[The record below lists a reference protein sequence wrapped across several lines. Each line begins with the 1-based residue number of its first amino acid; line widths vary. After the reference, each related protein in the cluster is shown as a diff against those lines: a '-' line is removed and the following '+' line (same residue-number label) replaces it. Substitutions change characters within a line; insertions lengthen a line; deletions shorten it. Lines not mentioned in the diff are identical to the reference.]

1 MKAII
6 LMACLLL
13 FSGKLW
19 ASCSATPAMPQS
31 WDLSSI
37 AVTSSLPPGSDI
49 PGSQHT
55 FSLSGTCGAS
65 GSDEVAGDPIIACY
79 YGTGTEIAGFPGV
92 YTTGVEGIGIALT
105 NSSGQRVIGASQ
117 NCDTRNT
124 SLGAL
129 DTNKSY
135 QISVTL
141 SLVKTANDISDTA
154 LQQSQT
160 RFGLGVY
167 GKSGLGSGGGTN
179 TLSYTGNI
187 LIRTESCDVLNKTID
202 VQLGTVWPGLFSG
215 TTAGG
220 VTPDVPF
227 SIELNCDAGAN
238 VNIRIDG
245 TADDSLAAGVIKI
258 SSGTEGQ
265 ASGVGI
271 QILKGDT
278 TPVSLGQQWA
288 ITPSASEGNLSIPF
302 FARYYL
308 NGQTLSSG
316 SANGTA
322 TFTMIYY

>member
-1 MKAII
+1 MKMMI
-6 LMACLLL
+6 LIAFLLL
-13 FSGKLW
+13 FSGKGW
-19 ASCSATPAMPQS
+19 ASCSATPTMPQS

-37 AVTSSLPPGSDI
+37 AVTSSLPLGSDV

-55 FSLSGTCGAS
+55 FSVSGQCGTG
-65 GSDEVAGDPIIACY
+65 GSSELPGDPIIACY
-79 YGTGTEIAGFPGV
+79 YGNGSEIAGFPGV
-92 YTTGVEGIGIALT
+92 YSTGVEGIGIALT
-105 NSSGQRVIGASQ
+105 NSSGQRVVGATVA
-117 NCDTRNT
+117 CDTRNT
-124 SLGAL
+124 SLGNL
-129 DTNKSY
+129 DASKGY

-167 GKSGLGSGGGTN
+167 GKSGLGAGNSI
-179 TLSYTGNI
+179 SYTGNVN
-187 LIRTESCDVLNKTID
+187 IRTESCDVLNNTIN
-202 VQLGTVWPGLFSG
+202 VSLGTVWPGLFSG
-215 TTAGG
+215 ASVGG

-258 SSGTEGQ
+258 SNGAEGQ

-278 TPVSLGQQWA
+278 SPVNLGEQWA
-288 ITPSASEGNLSIPF
+288 ITSSASEGSLSIPF

-316 SANGTA
+316 SGNGTA

>member
-1 MKAII
+1 MKMMI
-6 LMACLLL
+6 LLVCLVL

-19 ASCSATPAMPQS
+19 AACSTSPAMPQS
-31 WDLSSI
+31 WDLSSV
-37 AVTSSLPPGSDI
+37 AVTSSLPVGADI

-55 FSLSGTCGAS
+55 FNVSGTCGTS
-65 GSDEVAGDPIIACY
+65 GSNELAGDPIIACY
-79 YGTGTEIAGFPGV
+79 YGTGAEIAGFPGV
-92 YTTGVEGIGIALT
+92 YSTGVEGLGIALT
-105 NSSGQRVIGASQ
+105 NSSGQRVVGGGIG
-117 NCDTRNT
+117 CDTRNT
-124 SLGAL
+124 SLGSL
-129 DTNKSY
+129 DSSLSY
-135 QISVTL
+135 QIAVTL

-167 GKSGLGSGGGTN
+167 GKSGIGGGGNN

-187 LIRTESCDVLNKTID
+187 NIRTESCDVLNNTIN
-202 VQLGTVWPGLFSG
+202 VPLGTVTRGQFSS
-215 TTAGG
+215 TSPGG
-220 VTPDVPF
+220 VSPDVPF

-258 SSGTEGQ
+258 SSGAEGQ
-265 ASGVGI
+265 ATGVGI

-278 TPVSLGQQWA
+278 SPVGIGQEWA
-288 ITPSASEGNLSIPF
+288 ITPSASEGSLSIPF